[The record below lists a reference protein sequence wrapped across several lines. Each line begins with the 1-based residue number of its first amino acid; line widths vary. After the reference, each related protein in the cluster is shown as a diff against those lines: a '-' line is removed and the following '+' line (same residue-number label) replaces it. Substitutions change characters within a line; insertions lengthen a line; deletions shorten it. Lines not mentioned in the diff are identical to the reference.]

1 MVIIGLTG
9 SIGTGKSTVAGFF
22 KEFGA
27 HLIDWDILAREV
39 VRPHLSAWQGIVDFF
54 GKEVLNDDLTLNRQK
69 LAAMVFGDQE
79 KVKKLNQ
86 IVHPE
91 IYKED
96 ERLTKEIG
104 ELDPDAIVV
113 KDIPLLT
120 KEARGSLF
128 DKIVTVAAREEV
140 QLERLKKRGM
150 EIEDAKNRIKSQLPL
165 EEKIKFSDFVIDN
178 NGSMEETREQVEKL
192 ISVLKES

>member
-1 MVIIGLTG
+1 MVILGLTG
-9 SIGTGKSTVAGFF
+9 SVGTGKSTVAGFF

-27 HLIDWDILAREV
+27 HVIDWDKLAREV
-39 VRPHLSAWQGIVDFF
+39 VRPHLRAWQGIVDFF
-54 GKEVLNDDLTLNRQK
+54 GEEVLSEDLTLDRQK
-69 LAAMVFGDQE
+69 LANMVFGDQE
-79 KVKKLNQ
+79 KVARLNQ

-91 IYKED
+91 IYRED
-96 ERLTKEIG
+96 ERLAKEIG

-120 KEARGSLF
+120 KEARGTLV

-140 QLERLKKRGM
+140 QLERLEKRGM
-150 EIEDAKNRIKSQLPL
+150 GIEDAKNRIKSQLPL

-178 NGSMEETREQVEKL
+178 NGSVEETREQVEKL
-192 ISVLKES
+192 ISDLKKS

>member
-9 SIGTGKSTVAGFF
+9 SIGTGKSTVAGFL

-27 HLIDWDILAREV
+27 HVIDWDVLAREV
-39 VRPHLSAWQGIVDFF
+39 VKPHLRAWQGIVDFF
-54 GKEVLNDDLTLNRQK
+54 GEGVLNEDLTLDRQK
-69 LAAMVFGDQE
+69 LANMVFGDKE
-79 KVKKLNQ
+79 KVTKLNQ

-104 ELDPDAIVV
+104 ERDPDAIIV

-140 QLERLKKRGM
+140 QLDRLEKRGM
-150 EIEDAKNRIKSQLPL
+150 DIEDAKNRIKSQLPL

-178 NGSMEETREQVEKL
+178 NGSVEETREQVEKL
-192 ISVLKES
+192 ISTLKQS

>member
-9 SIGTGKSTVAGFF
+9 SIGTGKSTVAGFL

-27 HLIDWDILAREV
+27 HVIDWDVLAREV
-39 VRPHLSAWQGIVDFF
+39 VKPHLRAWQGIVDFF
-54 GKEVLNDDLTLNRQK
+54 GEGVLNEDLTLDRQK
-69 LAAMVFGDQE
+69 LANMVFGDKE
-79 KVKKLNQ
+79 KVTKLNQ

-104 ELDPDAIVV
+104 ERDPDAIIV

-140 QLERLKKRGM
+140 QLERLEKRGM
-150 EIEDAKNRIKSQLPL
+150 DIEDAKNRIKSQLPL

-178 NGSMEETREQVEKL
+178 NGSMNETREQVEKL
-192 ISVLKES
+192 ISTLKQS